1 MSLDVFTI
9 GNAITDLQV
18 RVDDDLLA
26 GTGYDKGIMTLVE
39 SDVQSRL
46 MDSLSDHDCH
56 RVAGGSAA
64 NTAAA
69 IAHLGGTSAFLGK
82 IGADEF
88 GEFYVGDLRKA
99 GVVIDVQPTDAA
111 HTGTCAILITPDAE
125 RTMMTHLGAATH
137 LGVDDVDAKAE
148 SLIAESKYVYI
159 EGYLLTG
166 GGTKAAAMA
175 TIALAK
181 KHGVPVALTASDP
194 FLVGMMRDELLTL
207 IDESIDLLFCNEEE
221 ALGLADKDN
230 MQEAAAMLAGHVDNL
245 AITLGGAGSM
255 LIHGG
260 TTERIDGVRVK
271 AIDTTGAGDVYAAG
285 LLYGLTHGQ
294 SWADAGK
301 LASQSAAKIVAQM
314 GPRFVVG

>member
-18 RVDDDLLA
+18 RVDDQLLA
-26 GTGYDKGIMTLVE
+26 ATGYDKGLMTLVE
-39 SDVQSRL
+39 ADVQSRL
-46 MDSLSDHDCH
+46 MDRLSDHDCH

-88 GEFYVGDLRKA
+88 GEFYVGDLRQA
-99 GVVIDVQPTDAA
+99 GVTIDVEPTDAA

-125 RTMMTHLGAATH
+125 RTMMTHLGAATF
-137 LGVDDVDAKAE
+137 LSADDVDAKAE
-148 SLIAESKYVYI
+148 SLIAESKYVYL

-166 GGTKAAAMA
+166 EGTKAAAMA

-181 KHGVPVALTASDP
+181 KHGVPVALSASDP
-194 FLVGMMRDELLTL
+194 FLVGMMRDELLKL
-207 IDESIDLLFCNEEE
+207 VDESVDLLFCNQEE
-221 ALGLADKDN
+221 ALGLAGKENVDD
-230 MQEAAAMLAGHVDNL
+230 AAAMLSQHCGHL
-245 AITLGGAGSM
+245 AITLGGEGSM
-255 LIHGG
+255 LVHDGV
-260 TTERIDGVRVK
+260 TERIDGVRVT

-294 SWADAGK
+294 SWHQAGE
-301 LASQSAAKIVAQM
+301 LASASAAKIVAQM
-314 GPRFVVG
+314 GPRF